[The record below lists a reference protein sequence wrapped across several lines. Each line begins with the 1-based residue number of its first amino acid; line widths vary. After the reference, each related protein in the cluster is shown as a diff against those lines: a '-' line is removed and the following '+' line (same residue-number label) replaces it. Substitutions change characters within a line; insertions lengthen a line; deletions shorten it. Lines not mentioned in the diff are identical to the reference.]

1 MHVPPPPQIL
11 DRPGTIRWAVGSPA
25 GPRSHTWS
33 VVGHASVNGN
43 RNLTSWRQ
51 VKVDHLRVYGSSVAA
66 VGTRP
71 RSRSLSR

>member
-1 MHVPPPPQIL
+1 MH
-11 DRPGTIRWAVGSPA
+11 RWT
-25 GPRSHTWS
+25 GPVREQLL
-33 VVGHASVNGN
+33 VNGN